1 MITRLVNWLLNK
13 DPEKI
18 VNIIFNFFVTFWIF
32 WVLLVLSLVGGLIY
46 VAVHFISKY
55 W

>member
-1 MITRLVNWLLNK
+1 MFDDKQFDKQFNSTFKLAKRGA
-13 DPEKI
+13 I
-18 VNIIFNFFVTFWIF
+18 VMFGIWIVGALISLAVT
-32 WVLLVLSLVGGLIY
+32 GGLIY

>member
-1 MITRLVNWLLNK
+1 MITRLVNWILNK
-13 DPEKI
+13 DPEKVFSAI
-18 VNIIFNFFVTFWIF
+18 VGVFLTFWVF
-32 WVLLVLSLVGGLIY
+32 WVLFVLSLVGGLIY